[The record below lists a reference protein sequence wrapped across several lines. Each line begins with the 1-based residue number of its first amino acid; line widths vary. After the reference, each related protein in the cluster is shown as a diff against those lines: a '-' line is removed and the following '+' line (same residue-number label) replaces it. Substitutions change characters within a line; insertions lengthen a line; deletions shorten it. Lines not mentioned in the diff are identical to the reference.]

1 MLDLIFNGFNEF
13 YFGRISRFFFNFNF
27 LIFANISVRFIR
39 YMDIESSLSNI
50 LLGFPSLRYLFVAL
64 FVYTVMFVHV
74 SFLNSLSQLN
84 FVLDVGVSRGCVC
97 TALLRADSNKIKLS
111 L

>member
-13 YFGRISRFFFNFNF
+13 YFGWNFTFFF
-27 LIFANISVRFIR
+27 LILRFSRTFSFRFIR
-39 YMDIESSLSNI
+39 YMDIESFLSSI
-50 LLGFPSLRYLFVAL
+50 LLGFPSLRVLFVAL

-74 SFLNSLSQLN
+74 SFPNSLSQLN

>member
-1 MLDLIFNGFNEF
+1 
-13 YFGRISRFFFNFNF
+13 
-27 LIFANISVRFIR
+27 
-39 YMDIESSLSNI
+39 MDIESSLSNI
-50 LLGFPSLRYLFVAL
+50 LLGFPSLRFLFVAL

-84 FVLDVGVSRGCVC
+84 FVLDIGVSRGCVC

>member
-1 MLDLIFNGFNEF
+1 MIFNGFNEF
-13 YFGRISRFFFNFNF
+13 YFGGISRLRFFSRTFQ
-27 LIFANISVRFIR
+27 FALSDIWILSHFSVG
-39 YMDIESSLSNI
+39 I
-50 LLGFPSLRYLFVAL
+50 LLGFPSLRFLFVLL
-64 FVYTVMFVHV
+64 FVYTVMFAHV

>member
-1 MLDLIFNGFNEF
+1 MDLMNFISVEF
-13 YFGRISRFFFNFNF
+13 HDYVF
-27 LIFANISVRFIR
+27 FANISARFIR
-39 YMDIESSLSNI
+39 YMDIESFLSGI
-50 LLGFPSLRYLFVAL
+50 LLGFPSLRFLFVAL

-84 FVLDVGVSRGCVC
+84 FVLDVGVSRRCVC